1 MNASVGI
8 GASVGVPF
16 TQSNISI
23 AGAVGK
29 KEKAV
34 AALPDY
40 LQERVGSNHNFFN
53 QTNTLTIWV
62 AEGIVVIVVGHQDGA
77 PAVDVHVAAR

>member
-1 MNASVGI
+1 M
-8 GASVGVPF
+8 
-16 TQSNISI
+16 
-23 AGAVGK
+23 GK

-40 LQERVGSNHNFFN
+40 VQERVASNHNFIN

-77 PAVDVHVAAR
+77 PAVDVHLAAR